1 MIGVY
6 NVLRVFNKEL
16 NFKILI
22 FLLIFIIIFDDV
34 IQHDS
39 DVISIKSLLGWI
51 DFGLFFHMQLSIFD
65 MHVPITHSERHL
77 NP

>member
-1 MIGVY
+1 MLYESQIDVY
-6 NVLRVFNKEL
+6 ISCITRLLLRIE
-16 NFKILI
+16 FKNID
-22 FLLIFIIIFDDV
+22 IFDDV

>member
-1 MIGVY
+1 MLYESQIDVY
-6 NVLRVFNKEL
+6 ISCITRLLLRIE
-16 NFKILI
+16 FKNID
-22 FLLIFIIIFDDV
+22 IFDDV
-34 IQHDS
+34 IQHVS
-39 DVISIKSLLGWI
+39 DVISIKSLHRTI

>member
-1 MIGVY
+1 MLYESQIDVY
-6 NVLRVFNKEL
+6 ISCITRLLLRIE
-16 NFKILI
+16 FKNID
-22 FLLIFIIIFDDV
+22 IFDDV

-39 DVISIKSLLGWI
+39 DVISIKSLHRTI